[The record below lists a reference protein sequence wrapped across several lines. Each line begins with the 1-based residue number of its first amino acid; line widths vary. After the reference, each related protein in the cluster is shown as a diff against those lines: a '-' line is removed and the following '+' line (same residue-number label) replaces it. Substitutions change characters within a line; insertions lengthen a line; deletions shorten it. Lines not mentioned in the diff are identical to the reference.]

1 MEYATWGYKLGE
13 NGKVMPTKTSREL
26 SKELLSKMADQ
37 IKGNDLT
44 R

>member
-1 MEYATWGYKLGE
+1 MEYTTWGYKIGE
-13 NGKVMPTKTSREL
+13 NGKIMPTKTSKVL
-26 SKELLSKMADQ
+26 SAELLNKMADQ